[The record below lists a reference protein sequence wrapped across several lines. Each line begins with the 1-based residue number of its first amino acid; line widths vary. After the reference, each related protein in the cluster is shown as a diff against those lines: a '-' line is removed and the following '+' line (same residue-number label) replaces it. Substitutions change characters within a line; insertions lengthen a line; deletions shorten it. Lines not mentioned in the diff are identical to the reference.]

1 MTDNVEQTL
10 KNFGVSIGQESTFVD
25 EYEIEKGM
33 IKRFAQTIEDPNPL
47 FHDEE
52 YAKNTSYGGII
63 APPTFLFEWNH
74 HSAFPTET
82 SFSPGERDTTPV
94 FDHNEAPIYWGRA
107 QNEYELFEPLRPGDI
122 IHCRSRVIDAYEKQ
136 TKAGSMVFLVGETIY
151 TNQKGVLLGIH
162 RETMFATPKAV

>member
-1 MTDNVEQTL
+1 MADNVEQTL

-47 FHDEE
+47 FYDEE

-63 APPTFLFEWNH
+63 APPIFLFEWNH

-82 SFSPGERDTTPV
+82 SFTPGTKDTTPV
-94 FDHNEAPIYWGRA
+94 FDRDKAPLYWGRA
-107 QNEYELFEPLRPGDI
+107 QNEYEIFEPLRPGDV
-122 IHCRSRVIDAYEKQ
+122 IHCRSRVADAYEKQ
-136 TKAGSMVFLVGETIY
+136 TKAGPMVFLVGETIY
-151 TNQKGVLLGIH
+151 TNQHGVLLGIH